1 MAKLVTKFRYYKPG
15 GRKKIGGYAK
25 YIALRDGVERCDD
38 SKKYAPVSYNQKQLI
53 AKILRDYPDSAEM
66 LEYDDYKQHPTVG
79 NASEFISR
87 AIEDNAHSAMR
98 QKTYADYI
106 ATRPRVEKVG
116 SHGLFSD
123 EDGEIVLS
131 EVAADLNTH
140 EGNVWTMI
148 VSLRREDAERLGY
161 NNARAWQLLLRSHTQ
176 ELADALRIPL
186 EDLKWYG
193 AFHNESHHPH
203 IHVIAY
209 TDDPKVGYLSKNG
222 VEQMRSALGNHI
234 FRDDLQH
241 IFREQTVKRNELK
254 KDWHTLLEKILAD
267 MAEKPNTH
275 PEIEANLAELSLRLS
290 RTKGKKVYGYACAS
304 GMSFLSTDTKGDIMR
319 NYGSIASKYYGYN
332 ISVIDL
338 RNPMRSH
345 GNNLLHLVNKYMDLY
360 SGTNEVQYKAKA
372 EKYAKIIAKTII
384 LSGME
389 AGSFGQNSYF
399 YDAAE
404 GLITASILLVSEFC
418 KPEERHIVSVFK
430 IIQELLAPGRNRN
443 KNQFQQLMELLP
455 PDHKAKWFA
464 GAALNTAE
472 QSMASVM
479 STALSRLNAF
489 LDSELETILCNDTE
503 IDAEQFCKE
512 KSAIFIIMPE
522 EDSSKYFMVSLLI
535 QQLYREILAVA
546 DEHGG
551 KLENRVVFYCDEF
564 GTLPRIESAEMMFS
578 ASRSRR
584 VSIVP
589 IIQSFAQLEK
599 NYGKE
604 GAEIIIDNTQLTVFG
619 GFAPNSESAQI
630 LSKAMGSRTALTG
643 SVTQSK
649 GEGSRSLQM
658 IERPLMTPDEL
669 KALPKGTFIV
679 TKTGFYPIKV
689 KLKLFFKWGIRFEKE
704 PFTVPMRDRATI
716 CYASREELSEAI
728 CNKYHVADD
737 KNNGKDIPDSSFR
750 VEEAM
755 AERHYSSKKA
765 AARHKGLRTNLGQD
779 GGTK

>member
-1 MAKLVTKFRYYKPG
+1 MEGITLLIVVSAAIGGIFILITALSYLYGLKGIKAKTAGNGQHGTARWATNREIKKTYRHIPFTPEEW
-15 GRKKIGGYAK
+15 RKKPDSRPKEQGIVVGC
-25 YIALRDGVERCDD
+25 R
-38 SKKYAPVSYNQKQLI
+38 SKKKTTTALVDIGDVHCMMIGAAGVGKTAYWL
-53 AKILRDYPDSAEM
+53 YP
-66 LEYDDYKQHPTVG
+66 
-79 NASEFISR
+79 N
-87 AIEDNAHSAMR
+87 IE
-98 QKTYADYI
+98 
-106 ATRPRVEKVG
+106 
-116 SHGLFSD
+116 
-123 EDGEIVLS
+123 
-131 EVAADLNTH
+131 
-140 EGNVWTMI
+140 
-148 VSLRREDAERLGY
+148 
-161 NNARAWQLLLRSHTQ
+161 
-176 ELADALRIPL
+176 
-186 EDLKWYG
+186 
-193 AFHNESHHPH
+193 
-203 IHVIAY
+203 
-209 TDDPKVGYLSKNG
+209 
-222 VEQMRSALGNHI
+222 
-234 FRDDLQH
+234 
-241 IFREQTVKRNELK
+241 
-254 KDWHTLLEKILAD
+254 
-267 MAEKPNTH
+267 
-275 PEIEANLAELSLRLS
+275 
-290 RTKGKKVYGYACAS
+290 YACAS

-360 SGTNEVQYKAKA
+360 AKTNEVQYKAKA

-430 IIQELLAPGRNRN
+430 IIQELLAPCRNRN

-503 IDAEQFCKE
+503 IDAERFCKE

-589 IIQSFAQLEK
+589 IIQSFAQLQK

-737 KNNGKDIPDSSFR
+737 KSNGKNIPDAVF
-750 VEEAM
+750 V
-755 AERHYSSKKA
+755 
-765 AARHKGLRTNLGQD
+765 
-779 GGTK
+779 

>member
-1 MAKLVTKFRYYKPG
+1 MEGITLLIVVSAA
-15 GRKKIGGYAK
+15 IGGIFILITALSYLYGLKGIKAK
-25 YIALRDGVERCDD
+25 TAGNGQHGTARWATNREIKKTYRHIPFIPEEWRQNPGSRPKEQGIVVGCL
-38 SKKYAPVSYNQKQLI
+38 SKKKTTTALVDTGDVHCMMIGAAGVGKTAYWL
-53 AKILRDYPDSAEM
+53 YP
-66 LEYDDYKQHPTVG
+66 
-79 NASEFISR
+79 N
-87 AIEDNAHSAMR
+87 IE
-98 QKTYADYI
+98 
-106 ATRPRVEKVG
+106 
-116 SHGLFSD
+116 
-123 EDGEIVLS
+123 
-131 EVAADLNTH
+131 
-140 EGNVWTMI
+140 
-148 VSLRREDAERLGY
+148 
-161 NNARAWQLLLRSHTQ
+161 
-176 ELADALRIPL
+176 
-186 EDLKWYG
+186 
-193 AFHNESHHPH
+193 
-203 IHVIAY
+203 
-209 TDDPKVGYLSKNG
+209 
-222 VEQMRSALGNHI
+222 
-234 FRDDLQH
+234 
-241 IFREQTVKRNELK
+241 
-254 KDWHTLLEKILAD
+254 
-267 MAEKPNTH
+267 
-275 PEIEANLAELSLRLS
+275 
-290 RTKGKKVYGYACAS
+290 YACAS

-389 AGSFGQNSYF
+389 AGNFGQNSYF

-503 IDAEQFCKE
+503 IDAERFCKE

-589 IIQSFAQLEK
+589 IIQSFAQLQK

-737 KNNGKDIPDSSFR
+737 KSNGKDIPDGSFR
-750 VEEAM
+750 VEETM

>member
-1 MAKLVTKFRYYKPG
+1 MEGITLLIVVSAAIGGIFILITALSYLYGLKGIKAKTAGNGQHGTARWATNREIKKTYRHIPFTPEEW
-15 GRKKIGGYAK
+15 RKKPDSRPKEQGIVVGC
-25 YIALRDGVERCDD
+25 L
-38 SKKYAPVSYNQKQLI
+38 SKKKTTTALVDTGDVHCMMIGAAGVGKTAYWL
-53 AKILRDYPDSAEM
+53 YP
-66 LEYDDYKQHPTVG
+66 
-79 NASEFISR
+79 N
-87 AIEDNAHSAMR
+87 IE
-98 QKTYADYI
+98 
-106 ATRPRVEKVG
+106 
-116 SHGLFSD
+116 
-123 EDGEIVLS
+123 
-131 EVAADLNTH
+131 
-140 EGNVWTMI
+140 
-148 VSLRREDAERLGY
+148 
-161 NNARAWQLLLRSHTQ
+161 
-176 ELADALRIPL
+176 
-186 EDLKWYG
+186 
-193 AFHNESHHPH
+193 
-203 IHVIAY
+203 
-209 TDDPKVGYLSKNG
+209 
-222 VEQMRSALGNHI
+222 
-234 FRDDLQH
+234 
-241 IFREQTVKRNELK
+241 
-254 KDWHTLLEKILAD
+254 
-267 MAEKPNTH
+267 
-275 PEIEANLAELSLRLS
+275 
-290 RTKGKKVYGYACAS
+290 YACAS

-503 IDAEQFCKE
+503 IDAERFCKE

-522 EDSSKYFMVSLLI
+522 EDSSKYFMVSLMI

-589 IIQSFAQLEK
+589 IIQSFAQLQK

-716 CYASREELSEAI
+716 CYASRR
-728 CNKYHVADD
+728 N
-737 KNNGKDIPDSSFR
+737 
-750 VEEAM
+750 
-755 AERHYSSKKA
+755 
-765 AARHKGLRTNLGQD
+765 
-779 GGTK
+779 